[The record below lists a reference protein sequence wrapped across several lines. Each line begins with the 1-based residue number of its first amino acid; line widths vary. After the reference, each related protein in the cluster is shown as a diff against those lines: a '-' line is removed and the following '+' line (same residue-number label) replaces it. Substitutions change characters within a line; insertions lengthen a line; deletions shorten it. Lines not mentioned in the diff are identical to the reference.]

1 MEFSVLM
8 SLYSKE
14 KPEYYDACLHSIY
27 AQSLPASEVIIV
39 YDGPVTSELMAVTD
53 NWSRHLNILVEKLPI
68 NVGLGPALNAGI
80 QKCAYE
86 IIFRMDT
93 DDVCRHDRF
102 EKQMSFMSANPDV
115 GLLGSWISEFDVDV
129 KSCHAERRVPST
141 YDEIIKQ
148 ARHRNPFNHMTVCFR
163 KSVVIKSGCYQND
176 YLYEDYALWVRV
188 IMSGCRVANIPESL
202 VFARVGNGMEL
213 RRGGLEYALSEIKVQ
228 RRFLKLG
235 FITVWD
241 LIVNF
246 TLRIPV
252 RLMPGNVRKFV
263 YRFFLR

>member
-8 SLYSKE
+8 SLYAKE
-14 KPEYYDACLHSIY
+14 KPEYYDACLLSVY
-27 AQSLPASEVIIV
+27 TQTLPASEIVVV
-39 YDGPVTSELMAVTD
+39 YDGPVTSELMAIT
-53 NWSRHLNILVEKLPI
+53 NKWQSRLNIRIEALPS

-80 QKCAYE
+80 TKCTHE
-86 IIFRMDT
+86 IILRMDT
-93 DDVCRHDRF
+93 DDICRQDRF
-102 EKQMSFMSANPDV
+102 EKQILFMNDNPDV

-129 KSCHAERRVPST
+129 KRCHAERRVPST

-148 ARHRNPFNHMTVCFR
+148 ARHRNPFNHMTVCF
-163 KSVVIKSGCYQND
+163 KKEVIINSGCYQND

-228 RRFLKLG
+228 RGFWELG

-263 YRFFLR
+263 YRLFLR